1 MNQKNKRFN
10 IRVLTSLTVTVSFLC
25 LAVSG
30 IVLYFTP
37 KGRVAHWTGW
47 TMFGL
52 EKEEWAG
59 VHTML
64 AILFVVASAVHIYF
78 NWRPLLR
85 YFKDAIAKGMKNRA
99 ELGLAVLI
107 TLVFFIG
114 ALRMWPPFGA
124 VLHWGEQIKYYWERR
139 SAAAPY
145 AHAEESTLAEFA
157 ENVGIP
163 PGELAEQL
171 TAKGFEISDLSVT
184 VGDLAR
190 KHRMSPSQVFEALPE
205 VHLSAP
211 RRGLLPGGGY
221 GQKTLRQ
228 VCDETGIELAQAVA
242 VLEKRGIRAGGNDSM
257 RSLAAQ
263 AGMRPRELVDVLTA
277 QQ

>member
-1 MNQKNKRFN
+1 MNQENKRFN
-10 IRVLTSLTVTVSFLC
+10 MRVLTSLTVTVSFLC

-114 ALRMWPPFGA
+114 ALRMWRPFGT

-157 ENVGIP
+157 ENVGMS

-171 TAKGFEISDLSVT
+171 TAKGFEVSDLSVT

-190 KHRMSPSQVFEALPE
+190 KHRMSPSEVFEALPE
-205 VHLSAP
+205 FHHAP
-211 RRGLLPGGGY
+211 RRGLLPSGGY

-228 VCDETGIELAQAVA
+228 VCDETGIELEQAVA
-242 VLEKRGIRAGGNDSM
+242 VLEKQGIGASGSDSI

-263 AGMRPRELVDVLTA
+263 AGMRPRELVDLLTT

>member
-1 MNQKNKRFN
+1 MNQENKRFN
-10 IRVLTSLTVTVSFLC
+10 MRVLTSLTVTVSFLC

-99 ELGLAVLI
+99 ELGAAVLI
-107 TLVFFIG
+107 ALVFFVG
-114 ALRMWPPFGA
+114 ALRMWPPFGT
-124 VLHWGEQIKYYWERR
+124 VLHWGEQIKNYWERR

-171 TAKGFEISDLSVT
+171 TAKGYEISDLSMT

-190 KHRMSPSQVFEALPE
+190 KHRMSPSQLFEALPK
-205 VHLSAP
+205 VHSAP
-211 RRGLLPGGGY
+211 PHGLLPGSGY

-228 VCDETGIELAQAVA
+228 VCDETGIELKQAVA
-242 VLEKRGIRAGGNDSM
+242 VLERRGLRASGGDSIK
-257 RSLAAQ
+257 SLAAQ
-263 AGMRPRELVDVLTA
+263 VGMRPRELVDVLTA

>member
-1 MNQKNKRFN
+1 MNQKNRRFN
-10 IRVLTSLTVTVSFLC
+10 TRVLTSLTVTVSFLC

-47 TMFGL
+47 TMLGL

-64 AILFVVASAVHIYF
+64 AILFVVASGVHIYF
-78 NWRPLLR
+78 NWQPLLR
-85 YFKDAIAKGMKNRA
+85 YFKDAVSKGIKNRA
-99 ELGLAVLI
+99 ELAAAVLI
-107 TLVFFIG
+107 TLVFFVG
-114 ALRMWPPFGA
+114 ALRMWPPFGT
-124 VLHWGEQIKYYWERR
+124 VLHWGEQIKYYWERS

-157 ENVGIP
+157 ENVGIS
-163 PGELAEQL
+163 PGELEEQL
-171 TAKGFEISDLSVT
+171 TAKGFEVSDLSVT

-190 KHRMSPSQVFEALPE
+190 KHRMSPSEVFEALPR
-205 VHLSAP
+205 VHSAP

-228 VCDETGIELAQAVA
+228 VCDETGIELEQAVA
-242 VLEKRGIRAGGNDSM
+242 VLEKRGIGASGSDSI

-263 AGMRPRELVDVLTA
+263 TGMRPRELVDLLKT